1 MSQMFIENGDKA
13 VEDILD
19 AFNEDMEA
27 NGGMEYLVYLGVV
40 TLFIITV
47 VLPIYICTSVIRKK
61 KD

>member
-47 VLPIYICTSVIRKK
+47 VLPIYICTSVIRRK

>member
-1 MSQMFIENGDKA
+1 MSQMFIENDDKA

-27 NGGMEYLVYLGVV
+27 NGGMEYLVYLGVM

-47 VLPIYICTSVIRKK
+47 VLPIYICTSVIRRK